1 MHTKQKLKPKKE
13 ALKPLA
19 LIFLN
24 FFIFF
29 KYHTLLLAVRLS
41 YLAGTPGSSKSLS

>member
-19 LIFLN
+19 LTFFLS
-24 FFIFF
+24 
-29 KYHTLLLAVRLS
+29 A
-41 YLAGTPGSSKSLS
+41 TPYCLQWD

>member
-19 LIFLN
+19 LTFFFLS
-24 FFIFF
+24 
-29 KYHTLLLAVRLS
+29 A
-41 YLAGTPGSSKSLS
+41 TPYCLQWD

>member
-19 LIFLN
+19 LTF
-24 FFIFF
+24 FF
-29 KYHTLLLAVRLS
+29 KCHTLLLAVGLS
-41 YLAGTPGSSKSLS
+41 YLAGTPGPSKSLS